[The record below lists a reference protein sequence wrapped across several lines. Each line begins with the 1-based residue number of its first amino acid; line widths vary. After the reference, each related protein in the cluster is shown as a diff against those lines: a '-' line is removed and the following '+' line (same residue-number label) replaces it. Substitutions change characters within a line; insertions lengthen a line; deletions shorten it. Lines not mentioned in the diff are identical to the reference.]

1 MNIVEL
7 LKAKENTVTL
17 LYYGKND
24 MASGFQVKTLVD
36 NFDDINNYYNAK
48 TLKIDNL
55 DDYIDYIFIDTFSQL
70 KEILPMVRDDLK
82 KKVSTA
88 IDDIIAVK
96 ERYKKRDIN
105 KYIKNNYEIFL
116 SREKLKQYELR
127 AYEII
132 EYSLNYIKSNFQYFK
147 ENYELY
153 KYIVENY
160 AYKIFYNF
168 NDYRDIFMKYSE
180 LNDVLFSKQIIE
192 GQMSTKIRDL
202 KDALKMIKKNN
213 VKLFKDS
220 IGIIYNMVKKRS
232 FNTDIEK
239 VMYTYDDIKETIRLF
254 EALGEN
260 ALYDEFNEELKKQDI
275 ILNDYIVKN
284 GYHSKFEISI
294 NDLVKVFEDE
304 KLSWEIKSLM
314 ITHTRRN
321 NKMCSRIQSAIENK
335 VQSQLIDKIGS
346 TNIDVNDYFTY
357 SVQNHLS
364 ITMILGKLMINYM
377 LSDDCRF
384 KELINYMFAGIA
396 NYIEQNNIDI
406 PNIDDD
412 FNMLN
417 YALKNLLIENQR
429 EERDNLVCEYWNY
442 NVLHLSIGII
452 EKVSREICYKS
463 LIVNKY
469 IPYKNLTI
477 DNILSLPETENF
489 MGQANIRAFRYYLTS
504 YNTVGKNLRN
514 DICHYNNN
522 IKEICTYEN
531 VLEVIYILLT
541 ISNELL
547 LKIIEKK

>member
-105 KYIKNNYEIFL
+105 KYIKNNYEIIL

-239 VMYTYDDIKETIRLF
+239 VMYTYDDIKETMRLF

-377 LSDDCRF
+377 LSDDYRF

-452 EKVSREICYKS
+452 EKVLREICYKFI
-463 LIVNKY
+463 IVNKY

>member
-321 NKMCSRIQSAIENK
+321 NKMCSRIQYAIESE

-452 EKVSREICYKS
+452 EKVLREICYKFI
-463 LIVNKY
+463 IVNKY

>member
-24 MASGFQVKTLVD
+24 MASGFQVKTLID
-36 NFDDINNYYNAK
+36 NFDDINNYYNTK

-88 IDDIIAVK
+88 INDIIAVK

-105 KYIKNNYEIFL
+105 KYIKNNYEIIL

-168 NDYRDIFMKYSE
+168 NDYRDIFMKYPE

-192 GQMSTKIRDL
+192 GQMSTKIKDL

-220 IGIIYNMVKKRS
+220 IGIVYNMVKKRS

-239 VMYTYDDIKETIRLF
+239 VMYTYDDIKETMRLF

-294 NDLVKVFEDE
+294 NDLIKVFEDE

-377 LSDDCRF
+377 LSDDYRF

-429 EERDNLVCEYWNY
+429 EEKDNLVCEYWNY

-452 EKVSREICYKS
+452 EKVLREICYKFI
-463 LIVNKY
+463 IVNKY

-489 MGQANIRAFRYYLTS
+489 MGQANIRVFRYYLTS

>member
-7 LKAKENTVTL
+7 LKAKESTVTL

-36 NFDDINNYYNAK
+36 NFDVINNYYRNN
-48 TLKIDNL
+48 TLKVDNL

-96 ERYKKRDIN
+96 EGYKRRDIN
-105 KYIKNNYEIFL
+105 KYIKNNYEIIL
-116 SREKLKQYELR
+116 SREELKQYELR

-153 KYIVENY
+153 KYTVENY

-168 NDYRDIFMKYSE
+168 NDYRDIFMKYPE

-192 GQMSTKIRDL
+192 GQMATKIRDL
-202 KDALKMIKKNN
+202 KDALKMIKKQNN
-213 VKLFKDS
+213 NLYMDSVK
-220 IGIIYNMVKKRS
+220 IVYNMIKNRS

-239 VMYTYDDIKETIRLF
+239 VMYTYDDIKETMRLF

-284 GYHSKFEISI
+284 GYHSKYEINI

-321 NKMCSRIQSAIENK
+321 NKMCSRIQYAIESE
-335 VQSQLIDKIGS
+335 VQSQLIDKISS

-357 SVQNHLS
+357 TVQNHLS
-364 ITMILGKLMINYM
+364 ITMILAKLMINYM
-377 LSDDCRF
+377 LSDHYRF
-384 KELINYMFAGIA
+384 KELVNYMFAGIA

-412 FNMLN
+412 FNKLN
-417 YALKNLLIENQR
+417 YSLKNLIIENQR

-442 NVLHLSIGII
+442 NVLHLTIGII
-452 EKVSREICYKS
+452 EKVLREICYKFI
-463 LIVNKY
+463 IVNKY

-477 DNILSLPETENF
+477 DNILSLPETEKF

-531 VLEVIYILLT
+531 VLEVIYILLR

>member
-7 LKAKENTVTL
+7 LKAKEITVTL

-36 NFDDINNYYNAK
+36 NFDVINNYYRNN
-48 TLKIDNL
+48 TLKVDNL

-96 ERYKKRDIN
+96 EGYKRRDIN
-105 KYIKNNYEIFL
+105 KYIKNNYEIIL
-116 SREKLKQYELR
+116 SREELKQYELR

-153 KYIVENY
+153 KYTVENY

-168 NDYRDIFMKYSE
+168 NDYRDIFMKYPE

-192 GQMSTKIRDL
+192 GQMATKIRDL
-202 KDALKMIKKNN
+202 KDALKMIKKQNN
-213 VKLFKDS
+213 NLYMDSVK
-220 IGIIYNMVKKRS
+220 IVYNMIKNRS

-239 VMYTYDDIKETIRLF
+239 VMYTYDDIKETMRLF

-284 GYHSKFEISI
+284 GYHSKYEINI

-321 NKMCSRIQSAIENK
+321 NKMCSRIQYAIESE
-335 VQSQLIDKIGS
+335 VQSQLIDKISS

-357 SVQNHLS
+357 TVQNHLS
-364 ITMILGKLMINYM
+364 ITMILAKLMINYM
-377 LSDDCRF
+377 LSDHYRF
-384 KELINYMFAGIA
+384 KELVNYMFAGIA

-412 FNMLN
+412 FNKLN
-417 YALKNLLIENQR
+417 YSLKNLIIENQR

-442 NVLHLSIGII
+442 NVLHLTIGII
-452 EKVSREICYKS
+452 EKVLREICYKFI
-463 LIVNKY
+463 IVNKY

-477 DNILSLPETENF
+477 DNILSLP
-489 MGQANIRAFRYYLTS
+489 
-504 YNTVGKNLRN
+504 
-514 DICHYNNN
+514 
-522 IKEICTYEN
+522 
-531 VLEVIYILLT
+531 
-541 ISNELL
+541 
-547 LKIIEKK
+547 

>member
-24 MASGFQVKTLVD
+24 MASGFQVKTLID
-36 NFDDINNYYNAK
+36 NFDDINNYYNTK

-88 IDDIIAVK
+88 INDIIAVK

-105 KYIKNNYEIFL
+105 KYIKNNYEIIL

-168 NDYRDIFMKYSE
+168 NDYRDIFMKYPE

-192 GQMSTKIRDL
+192 GQMSTKIKDL

-220 IGIIYNMVKKRS
+220 IGIVYNMVKKRS

-239 VMYTYDDIKETIRLF
+239 VMYTYDDIKETMRLF

-260 ALYDEFNEELKKQDI
+260 ALYDEINEELKKQDI

-284 GYHSKFEISI
+284 GYH
-294 NDLVKVFEDE
+294 
-304 KLSWEIKSLM
+304 
-314 ITHTRRN
+314 
-321 NKMCSRIQSAIENK
+321 
-335 VQSQLIDKIGS
+335 
-346 TNIDVNDYFTY
+346 
-357 SVQNHLS
+357 
-364 ITMILGKLMINYM
+364 
-377 LSDDCRF
+377 
-384 KELINYMFAGIA
+384 
-396 NYIEQNNIDI
+396 
-406 PNIDDD
+406 
-412 FNMLN
+412 
-417 YALKNLLIENQR
+417 
-429 EERDNLVCEYWNY
+429 
-442 NVLHLSIGII
+442 
-452 EKVSREICYKS
+452 
-463 LIVNKY
+463 
-469 IPYKNLTI
+469 
-477 DNILSLPETENF
+477 
-489 MGQANIRAFRYYLTS
+489 
-504 YNTVGKNLRN
+504 
-514 DICHYNNN
+514 
-522 IKEICTYEN
+522 
-531 VLEVIYILLT
+531 
-541 ISNELL
+541 
-547 LKIIEKK
+547 

>member
-24 MASGFQVKTLVD
+24 MASGVQVKTLID
-36 NFDDINNYYNAK
+36 NFDDINNYYNTR

-88 IDDIIAVK
+88 INDIIAVK

-105 KYIKNNYEIFL
+105 KYIKNNYEIIL

-168 NDYRDIFMKYSE
+168 NDYRDIFMKYPE

-192 GQMSTKIRDL
+192 GQMSTKIKDL

-220 IGIIYNMVKKRS
+220 IGILYNMVKKRS

-239 VMYTYDDIKETIRLF
+239 VMYTYDDIKETMRLF

-377 LSDDCRF
+377 LSDDYRF

-452 EKVSREICYKS
+452 EKVLREICYKFI
-463 LIVNKY
+463 IVNKY

>member
-24 MASGFQVKTLVD
+24 MASGVQVKTLID
-36 NFDDINNYYNAK
+36 NFDDINNYYNTK

-88 IDDIIAVK
+88 INDIIAVK

-105 KYIKNNYEIFL
+105 KYIKNNYEIIL

-168 NDYRDIFMKYSE
+168 NDYRDIFMKYPE

-192 GQMSTKIRDL
+192 GQMSTKIKDL

-220 IGIIYNMVKKRS
+220 IGILYNMVKKRS

-239 VMYTYDDIKETIRLF
+239 VMYTYDDIKEIMRLF

-321 NKMCSRIQSAIENK
+321 NKMCSRIQYAIENK
-335 VQSQLIDKIGS
+335 VKSQLIDKIGS

-377 LSDDCRF
+377 LSDDYRF

-429 EERDNLVCEYWNY
+429 EEKDNLVCEYWNY

-452 EKVSREICYKS
+452 EKVLREICYKFI
-463 LIVNKY
+463 IVNKY

>member
-24 MASGFQVKTLVD
+24 MASGFQVKTLID
-36 NFDDINNYYNAK
+36 NFDDINNYYNTK

-88 IDDIIAVK
+88 INDIIAVK

-105 KYIKNNYEIFL
+105 KYIKNNYEIIL

-168 NDYRDIFMKYSE
+168 NDYRDIFMKYPE

-192 GQMSTKIRDL
+192 GQMSTKIKDL

-220 IGIIYNMVKKRS
+220 IGIVYNMVKKRS

-239 VMYTYDDIKETIRLF
+239 VMYTYDDIKETMRLF

-377 LSDDCRF
+377 LSDDYRF

-417 YALKNLLIENQR
+417 YALKNLLIENQK

-452 EKVSREICYKS
+452 EKVLREICYKFI
-463 LIVNKY
+463 IVNKY

-541 ISNELL
+541 ISNELV

>member
-36 NFDDINNYYNAK
+36 NFDDINNYYNTK

-105 KYIKNNYEIFL
+105 KYIKNNYEIIL

-168 NDYRDIFMKYSE
+168 NDYRDIFMKYPE

-220 IGIIYNMVKKRS
+220 IGILYNMVKKRS

-239 VMYTYDDIKETIRLF
+239 VMYTYDDIKETMRLF

-377 LSDDCRF
+377 LSDDYRF

-452 EKVSREICYKS
+452 EKVLREICYKFI
-463 LIVNKY
+463 IVNKY

>member
-24 MASGFQVKTLVD
+24 MASGFQVKTLID
-36 NFDDINNYYNAK
+36 NFDDINNYYNTK
-48 TLKIDNL
+48 TLKIDNS

-88 IDDIIAVK
+88 INDIIAVK

-105 KYIKNNYEIFL
+105 KYIKNNYEIIL

-168 NDYRDIFMKYSE
+168 NDYRDIFMKYPE

-192 GQMSTKIRDL
+192 GQMSTKIKDL

-220 IGIIYNMVKKRS
+220 IGIVYNMVKKRS

-239 VMYTYDDIKETIRLF
+239 VMYTYDDIKETMRLF

-377 LSDDCRF
+377 LSDDYRF

-417 YALKNLLIENQR
+417 YALKNLLIENQK

-452 EKVSREICYKS
+452 EKVLREICYKFI
-463 LIVNKY
+463 IVNKY

>member
-24 MASGFQVKTLVD
+24 MASGFQVKTLID
-36 NFDDINNYYNAK
+36 NFDDINNYYNTK

-88 IDDIIAVK
+88 INDIIAVK

-105 KYIKNNYEIFL
+105 KYIKNNYEIIL

-168 NDYRDIFMKYSE
+168 NDYRDIFMKYPE

-192 GQMSTKIRDL
+192 GQMSTKIKDL

-220 IGIIYNMVKKRS
+220 IGIVYNMVKKRS

-239 VMYTYDDIKETIRLF
+239 VMYTYDDIKETMRLF

-260 ALYDEFNEELKKQDI
+260 ALYDEFNEELRKQDI

-377 LSDDCRF
+377 LSDDYRF

-417 YALKNLLIENQR
+417 YALKNLLIENQK

-452 EKVSREICYKS
+452 EKVLREICYKFI
-463 LIVNKY
+463 IVNKY

>member
-36 NFDDINNYYNAK
+36 NFDDINNYYNTK
-48 TLKIDNL
+48 TLNIDNL

-88 IDDIIAVK
+88 INDIIAVK

-105 KYIKNNYEIFL
+105 KYIKNNYEIIL

-168 NDYRDIFMKYSE
+168 NDYRDIFMKYPE

-239 VMYTYDDIKETIRLF
+239 VMYTYDDIKETMRLF

-377 LSDDCRF
+377 LSDDYRF

-417 YALKNLLIENQR
+417 YALKNLLIENQK

-452 EKVSREICYKS
+452 EKVLREICYKFI
-463 LIVNKY
+463 IVNKY

>member
-24 MASGFQVKTLVD
+24 MASGFQVKTLID
-36 NFDDINNYYNAK
+36 NFDDINNYYNTK
-48 TLKIDNL
+48 TLNIDNL

-88 IDDIIAVK
+88 INDIIAVK

-105 KYIKNNYEIFL
+105 KYIKNNYEIIL

-168 NDYRDIFMKYSE
+168 NDYRDIFMKYPE

-192 GQMSTKIRDL
+192 GQMSTKIKDL

-220 IGIIYNMVKKRS
+220 IGIVYNMVKKRS

-239 VMYTYDDIKETIRLF
+239 VMYTYDDIKETMRLF

-260 ALYDEFNEELKKQDI
+260 ALYDEFNEELRKQDI

-364 ITMILGKLMINYM
+364 ITMILGKSMINYM
-377 LSDDCRF
+377 LSDDYRF

-417 YALKNLLIENQR
+417 YALKNLLIENQK

-452 EKVSREICYKS
+452 EKVLREICYKFI
-463 LIVNKY
+463 IVNKY